1 MLKDSLA
8 KALRIGTA
16 SAKALDTEFDRVI
29 RTARAEMI
37 RSGVSDIVANSSH
50 DLVEDAIITF
60 SLMKMGP
67 EERYE
72 QNKESWEYQL
82 DCIRKSK
89 KILEEIQK
97 AEDETEEEGVTDEE

>member
-1 MLKDSLA
+1 MLKDSIT

-16 SAKALDTEFDRVI
+16 SAEALDSEITRII

-37 RSGVSDIVANSSH
+37 RSGVSDKIANSSH
-50 DLVEDAIITF
+50 DLVEDAIVSF

-72 QNKESWEYQL
+72 QYKESWEYQL

-89 KILEEIQK
+89 KIVI
-97 AEDETEEEGVTDEE
+97 DETEQDGDNDA